1 MRFIGAGTRDDVEYR
16 IRATFWTIPNVITV
30 LRFCLVP
37 YFVWL
42 VFAGHFLTAT
52 IVLAILGST
61 DWIDGFLARRFNQM
75 STVGAWLDP
84 LADRL
89 SLLVVATTFV
99 LAGIAPAW
107 LVYSIV
113 VPDLIL
119 IVNSLILFRG
129 SPELPVSII
138 GKVRTAALLVGTPL
152 LLLGQVESV
161 RSPTYDAVATA
172 VLALGCALHII
183 AAAGYF
189 VAAHRK
195 YRRDRRDR
203 NASESSSARA
213 ADPDGSTWS
222 G

>member
-16 IRATFWTIPNVITV
+16 IRDTFWTIPNVITV

-52 IVLAILGST
+52 IVLAVLGST
-61 DWIDGFLARRFNQM
+61 DWIDGYIARRFNQM
-75 STVGAWLDP
+75 SRVGAWLDP

-89 SLLVVATTFV
+89 SLLIVATTFV

-113 VPDLIL
+113 VPDVIL
-119 IVNSLILFRG
+119 IVNSLVLFRG
-129 SPELPVSII
+129 SPDLPVSVI

-152 LLLGQVESV
+152 LLLGQVEGI
-161 RSPTYDAVATA
+161 RNETYDAVATV
-172 VLALGCALHII
+172 VLAIGCVLHVM
-183 AAAGYF
+183 AAVGYF

-195 YRRDRRDR
+195 HRLERSP
-203 NASESSSARA
+203 AGT
-213 ADPDGSTWS
+213 DGDAWS

>member
-16 IRATFWTIPNVITV
+16 IRDTFWTIPNVITV

-52 IVLAILGST
+52 IVLAVLGST
-61 DWIDGFLARRFNQM
+61 DWIDGYIARRFNQM
-75 STVGAWLDP
+75 SQVGAWLDP
-84 LADRL
+84 VADRL
-89 SLLVVATTFV
+89 SLLIVATTFV

-113 VPDLIL
+113 VPDVIL
-119 IVNSLILFRG
+119 IVNSLLLFRG
-129 SPELPVSII
+129 SPDLPVSVI

-152 LLLGQVESV
+152 LLLGQVEGI
-161 RSPTYDAVATA
+161 RNETYDSVATI
-172 VLALGCALHII
+172 VLAIGCVLHVM

-195 YRRDRRDR
+195 YRRERSP
-203 NASESSSARA
+203 AVT
-213 ADPDGSTWS
+213 DGDAWS